1 MSSETDVQYSPVL
14 EIPPG
19 YVVITPR
26 VFSIDGRETILQLP
40 PVQILPPTLE
50 QLAQA
55 VEELYNRETGLFFIH
70 QQQGAKE
77 QAFMDS
83 VIPPKALA
91 SLANQGSDIKESKAA
106 TTLAFQALDLLT
118 DVILNAT
125 MSEVTDVDV
134 FAVYNTSKVHVRI
147 QRQNKS
153 DSEEKVYLVE
163 GISDSLVR
171 IPSVASLVGDKC
183 TMEDTVV
190 IQFFEANF
198 NPFEYSENS
207 YGIQSDVVGLH
218 VRCGDK
224 KISVSDLEEPIDILT
239 RREDEG
245 GLDNMT
251 YIFSD
256 SAELGNLSVF
266 RFYAKK
272 EFSSFGFSL
281 DVSTENSSVSWQSA
295 TLYLNKHEPP
305 TTDTYGWSGSLPLP
319 DDELF
324 TLPSLNMTSNPHQWH
339 VGLLSNTTH
348 IHCRCNHL
356 TKFAGFVSP
365 NPLNIEEVLNLGLV
379 ALSENPVGLALVLA
393 VFASYLFGL
402 LCVRKAD
409 RKDLTKVGLWLLPG
423 HRLNPRK
430 DCQYVVTVYTG
441 LRGNAGTTADIS
453 ISLYG
458 FTEYSPAIVLKD
470 SQRFLFERGSVDSF
484 LVSIEQPVGPL
495 THLRV
500 WHNNAGYSPAWFLS
514 QVVIVNRGT
523 NETTYFLANR
533 WFGVDE
539 EDGQIDRMIPSA
551 PPEELAKFR
560 NVFWAKSYRDMS
572 DDHMWFSVALRP
584 ARSPFTRVQRLSCCL
599 TLLYCTMFTNIMFFG
614 RGDDFDPPEPIRL
627 AGVEI
632 KPPISLPQ
640 LMIGVQSA
648 LIILPVNLLI
658 ALFFRYSGR
667 NTKTATNDEKTKPQ
681 SADVPVLES
690 SKLDGSFGSNTPSYW
705 CPTNRPAVGMAVRD
719 KHVAACGTQ
728 SSGTTHLDRSPGND
742 ENERPGSA
750 KKFSL
755 PSWCV
760 FLGWLLV
767 WSASFVA
774 AFFTILYS
782 LSFGPAKAEAW
793 AVTFLTS
800 FFTDMLLIQPVKL
813 VLVAVV
819 FALLFR
825 KPVEDENPPASPL
838 ADDEEFLQN
847 DAESPGHETP
857 ASPPDESTLEEVRA
871 RSAEKRKRR
880 NAVLEVLVFGL
891 FFAAI
896 MLVAYGER
904 SPLAFHMTQNV
915 RENIMG
921 GQDDIPDIKDIPS
934 FWEWVTDGLIPA
946 THSEELYNGEATYGD
961 MVLPDML
968 THPLGRTQLRQ
979 VRLVPG
985 PLCQTAEQL
994 RTLLPR
1000 CNTGYSHLNADTGDY
1015 IEGWIPQNDTSNFN
1029 DTSNSTE
1036 PTTCPSHWNITL
1048 DMPGV
1053 GECLTGNSTWKY
1065 TFASVSDSFPHVA
1078 KHGTYLSEGGYST
1091 TFGTEPEA
1099 SQAAATFLQ
1108 QHNWLDERTRAVF
1121 VELILYNPHANLFSV
1136 VTIVVEFTPLGAAFT
1151 SGEVVT
1157 LRLIQR
1163 DALLLLAFRVLM
1175 GMFLVFFTAKE
1186 GENFVYSV
1194 ILAKKIHSRPIQY
1207 LGEFWSWVELL
1218 VIFIGFSTLGV
1229 YLKAQFIID
1238 ETAEQR
1244 ASPVFELYRSA
1255 ANWYGVYTYLL
1266 GFLICCVT
1274 LKFIQLLRFNSHV
1287 LSLTMTLKKSFKPVM
1302 QFCVIAGIVLMAFTL
1317 MGNLLFGTKI
1327 QGYKNILSSLGSLCT
1342 MMLGSFDFD
1351 AIVEGHT
1358 MLGPLMFFSYQF
1370 MMQFVLLSMFMTII
1384 MDVYTEEGLDP
1395 KTENLQIVNFIRDT
1409 TSVAV
1414 GNAGCTIVTVGK
1426 RTMDRTN
1433 AEVQTPDPNKNQG
1446 KIACMLWELNDP
1458 HRI

>member
-1 MSSETDVQYSPVL
+1 MAEAEEGVD
-14 EIPPG
+14 G
-19 YVVITPR
+19 Y
-26 VFSIDGRETILQLP
+26 L
-40 PVQILPPTLE
+40 
-50 QLAQA
+50 
-55 VEELYNRETGLFFIH
+55 GLM
-70 QQQGAKE
+70 G
-77 QAFMDS
+77 
-83 VIPPKALA
+83 LA
-91 SLANQGSDIKESKAA
+91 SAITLVTATPEQVSAKSQVQAASTLMSMTETVRDLLFVESENSTEEQISLDFLNRAAGTMVTGVSNILKASEVMALSEWRGGNTNSPDLAASKAA
-106 TTLAFQALDLLT
+106 TTLAFQALDLLS

-295 TLYLNKHEPP
+295 TLYLNKDRPP
-305 TTDTYGWSGSLPLP
+305 TTDTYGWSGYLPLP

-324 TLPSLNMTSNPHQWH
+324 TLPSLNMTSNPYQWH
-339 VGLLSNTTH
+339 VPEDEILITERDVKRTRYYIGVQFGSDLDLGSGEFVDFTLHVFETSCVYFAEENTHLWQSDGCNVGLLSNTTH

-458 FTEYSPAIVLKD
+458 FTEYSPPIVLKD

-500 WHNNAGYSPAWFLS
+500 WHNNAGYSPAW
-514 QVVIVNRGT
+514 
-523 NETTYFLANR
+523 

-551 PPEELAKFR
+551 PPEEMAKFR
-560 NVFWAKSYRDMS
+560 NVFWAKSY
-572 DDHMWFSVALRP
+572 
-584 ARSPFTRVQRLSCCL
+584 SPFNRVQRLSCCL

-614 RGDDFDPPEPIRL
+614 RGDDFDPPEPIRV

-632 KPPISLPQ
+632 KPPISLPE
-640 LMIGVQSA
+640 LMIGIQSA
-648 LIILPVNLLI
+648 LIILPVNVLI
-658 ALFFRYSGR
+658 ALFFRYSER
-667 NTKTATNDEKTKPQ
+667 NKTTASNDEKPKPQ
-681 SADVPVLES
+681 SADVPVLGS
-690 SKLDGSFGSNTPSYW
+690 SKLDRSFGSNTPSYW

-719 KHVAACGTQ
+719 KHVATCGTQ
-728 SSGTTHLDRSPGND
+728 SSATTHLDGSPGND
-742 ENERPGSA
+742 ENERPAASSA

-825 KPVEDENPPASPL
+825 KPVEDLNPPASPL

-847 DAESPGHETP
+847 DPEDIPQDHDVRSQTVWNSATGWMRYMGMNRATKYTAGSESPGHETP
-857 ASPPDESTLEEVRA
+857 ASPPDESTLEEMRA
-871 RSAEKRKRR
+871 SSAEKRKRR

-891 FFAAI
+891 FFVVI

-915 RENIMG
+915 KENIMG
-921 GQDDIPDIKDIPS
+921 GQDD
-934 FWEWVTDGLIPA
+934 
-946 THSEELYNGEATYGD
+946 
-961 MVLPDML
+961 LPDA
-968 THPLGRTQLRQ
+968 TQVVGQ
-979 VRLVPG
+979 KIKELV
-985 PLCQTAEQL
+985 
-994 RTLLPR
+994 
-1000 CNTGYSHLNADTGDY
+1000 H
-1015 IEGWIPQNDTSNFN
+1015 
-1029 DTSNSTE
+1029 
-1036 PTTCPSHWNITL
+1036 
-1048 DMPGV
+1048 
-1053 GECLTGNSTWKY
+1053 
-1065 TFASVSDSFPHVA
+1065 
-1078 KHGTYLSEGGYST
+1078 
-1091 TFGTEPEA
+1091 
-1099 SQAAATFLQ
+1099 
-1108 QHNWLDERTRAVF
+1108 
-1121 VELILYNPHANLFSV
+1121 
-1136 VTIVVEFTPLGAAFT
+1136 
-1151 SGEVVT
+1151 
-1157 LRLIQR
+1157 
-1163 DALLLLAFRVLM
+1163 
-1175 GMFLVFFTAKE
+1175 
-1186 GENFVYSV
+1186 
-1194 ILAKKIHSRPIQY
+1194 
-1207 LGEFWSWVELL
+1207 
-1218 VIFIGFSTLGV
+1218 
-1229 YLKAQFIID
+1229 
-1238 ETAEQR
+1238 
-1244 ASPVFELYRSA
+1244 
-1255 ANWYGVYTYLL
+1255 
-1266 GFLICCVT
+1266 
-1274 LKFIQLLRFNSHV
+1274 
-1287 LSLTMTLKKSFKPVM
+1287 KKSFHWRVCSDHFEPGC
-1302 QFCVIAGIVLMAFTL
+1302 FTRSSVLKRQLCPDHTTYLELMKDAVPTL
-1317 MGNLLFGTKI
+1317 F
-1327 QGYKNILSSLGSLCT
+1327 S
-1342 MMLGSFDFD
+1342 
-1351 AIVEGHT
+1351 
-1358 MLGPLMFFSYQF
+1358 GP
-1370 MMQFVLLSMFMTII
+1370 
-1384 MDVYTEEGLDP
+1384 G
-1395 KTENLQIVNFIRDT
+1395 EN
-1409 TSVAV
+1409 
-1414 GNAGCTIVTVGK
+1414 
-1426 RTMDRTN
+1426 DR
-1433 AEVQTPDPNKNQG
+1433 NQG
-1446 KIACMLWELNDP
+1446 RPPSRYQQRNE
-1458 HRI
+1458 HSR

>member
-1 MSSETDVQYSPVL
+1 MTEIVRDLLFVESENSTEEQIPLDFLNRAAGTMVTGVSNILKASEVMALSERRGGTTASSDL
-14 EIPPG
+14 E
-19 YVVITPR
+19 
-26 VFSIDGRETILQLP
+26 
-40 PVQILPPTLE
+40 
-50 QLAQA
+50 A
-55 VEELYNRETGLFFIH
+55 
-70 QQQGAKE
+70 
-77 QAFMDS
+77 
-83 VIPPKALA
+83 
-91 SLANQGSDIKESKAA
+91 SKAA
-106 TTLAFQALDLLT
+106 TTLAFQALDLLG

-125 MSEVTDVDV
+125 MSELTDEDV
-134 FAVYNTSKVHVRI
+134 FADYNTSKVHLRI
-147 QRQNKS
+147 QRQNKT

-183 TMEDTVV
+183 TVEEPVE

-207 YGIQSDVVGLH
+207 YGIQSDVIGLQ
-218 VRCGDK
+218 VSCRGET
-224 KISVSDLEEPIDILT
+224 ISISDLEEPIDILT
-239 RREDEG
+239 RRAHDE
-245 GLDNMT
+245 GLDNVT

-256 SAELGNLSVF
+256 SAELGNISSF
-266 RFYAKK
+266 RFYAKR
-272 EFSSFGFSL
+272 EFSSLGFSL
-281 DVSTENSSVSWQSA
+281 VVNTENSSSNWQPA

-305 TTDTYGWSGSLPLP
+305 TTDTHGWSVTLPLP
-319 DDELF
+319 DDQLF
-324 TLPSLNMTSNPHQWH
+324 TIKIINERFQ
-339 VGLLSNTTH
+339 VGSLSNSTH

-365 NPLNIEEVLNLGLV
+365 NPLYIEEVLDLGFV
-379 ALSENPVGLALVLA
+379 ALNENPVGLALVLA

-402 LCVRKAD
+402 LGVRKAD
-409 RKDLTKVGLWLLPG
+409 RKDQTKVGLWLLPG

-458 FTEYSPAIVLKD
+458 FTEYSPPIVLRD
-470 SQRFLFERGSVDSF
+470 SKRFLFERGSVDSF

-514 QVVIVNRGT
+514 QVVILNRGT

-539 EDGQIDRMIPSA
+539 DDGQIDRMIPSA
-551 PPEELAKFR
+551 PPEEMTKFR

-572 DDHMWFSVALRP
+572 DDHLWFSVAFRP
-584 ARSPFTRVQRLSCCL
+584 ARSPFNRVQRLSCCL
-599 TLLYCTMFTNIMFFG
+599 ALLYSTMLTNIMFFG
-614 RGDDFDPPEPIRL
+614 RGDDFDPPEPIRV

-632 KPPISLPQ
+632 RPPISLPE
-640 LMIGVQSA
+640 LMIGIQSA
-648 LIILPVNLLI
+648 LIILPVNILI

-667 NTKTATNDEKTKPQ
+667 NTPTASNDEKSKSQPASRTLE

-690 SKLDGSFGSNTPSYW
+690 SKMDRTRGEISSSNHPNTPSYF
-705 CPTNRPAVGMAVRD
+705 CPTNRPAIGMAVRENF
-719 KHVAACGTQ
+719 VPESGMQ
-728 SSGTTHLDRSPGND
+728 SSTRIDHSSRKD
-742 ENERPGSA
+742 ENEKAGSA

-819 FALLFR
+819 FALLYR
-825 KPVEDENPPASPL
+825 KPVEEEDPLASPV
-838 ADDEEFLQN
+838 ADDEGLLQN
-847 DAESPGHETP
+847 DAEVTVWNSATGWMRYMGMNRAAKYTAGTESPGHEMST
-857 ASPPDESTLEEVRA
+857 SPPDESTLEEVRA
-871 RSAEKRKRR
+871 KTAEKRKRR

-891 FFAAI
+891 FFAVI
-896 MLVAYGER
+896 MLIAYGDR

-915 RENIMG
+915 KENIMG

-946 THSEELYNGEATYGD
+946 THSEELYNGEATYDD

-968 THPLGRTQLRQ
+968 THQLGTTQLRQ
-979 VRLVPG
+979 VRLVP
-985 PLCQTAEQL
+985 
-994 RTLLPR
+994 
-1000 CNTGYSHLNADTGDY
+1000 DTGDY
-1015 IEGWIPQNDTSNFN
+1015 IEGWVPYNNTFYSN

-1036 PTTCPSHWNITL
+1036 PEPAVCPSLTNLTL
-1048 DMPGV
+1048 DMPRLGD
-1053 GECLTGNSTWKY
+1053 CLTGNTTWEY
-1065 TFASVSDSFPHVA
+1065 TFASVSDSFPYVA
-1078 KHGTYLSEGGYST
+1078 KHGTYLSGGGYST
-1091 TFGTEPEA
+1091 TLGTSREA
-1099 SQAAATFLQ
+1099 SEATAAFLQ
-1108 QHNWLDERTRAVF
+1108 HHSWLDERTRAVF

-1186 GENFVYSV
+1186 AHNVNIYSNPV
-1194 ILAKKIHSRPIQY
+1194 ISVKKIYSRPIQY
-1207 LGEFWSWVELL
+1207 LSDFWSWVELL
-1218 VIFIGFSTLGV
+1218 VIAIGFSALGV
-1229 YLKAQFIID
+1229 YLKAQYIID

-1244 ASPVFELYRSA
+1244 ASPVFELYKSV

-1274 LKFIQLLRFNSHV
+1274 LKFVQLLRFNSHV

-1302 QFCVIAGIVLMAFTL
+1302 QFCVIACIVLMAFTQ

-1327 QGYKNILSSLGSLCT
+1327 QGYKNILSSLASLCT

-1351 AIVEGHT
+1351 AIVEGHA

-1384 MDVYTEEGLDP
+1384 MDVYAEESLDP
-1395 KTENLQIVNFIRDT
+1395 KTENLQIVTFIRDT

-1414 GNAGCTIVTVGK
+1414 GNAGRAIVTAGK
-1426 RTMDRTN
+1426 RTMYRTSY
-1433 AEVQTPDPNKNQG
+1433 EVQTPDPNKNQG